1 MKLITTTDT
10 FLKTLPA
17 QADQLKARNQ
27 PGLLIPLKKGTE
39 LEVAEYFLC
48 EADPNTKADDHL
60 FVQLAGP
67 LAESQNL
74 RWFVES
80 PAARL
85 EGIASQDK
93 PVPKPIDS
101 KPVAAKPVA
110 AKPVDFGKK
119 IRIPGISRP
128 VGINE
133 PVYHEPIACNFTWSE
148 LTAGGTRIPVNAV
161 VTQRIVKLCKYMDGV
176 RKYLGDRPIT
186 VTSGYRDPVSNKAVG
201 GVSDSRHLCGD
212 AIDFFVEGMDVVET
226 FNRLK
231 KYHPTG
237 GLAVGA
243 GFVHLDLRSDSQA
256 SRWHYAGGPRV
267 DLWG

>member
-10 FLKTLPA
+10 FLKTLPT
-17 QADQLKARNQ
+17 QADQLQARNK
-27 PGLLIPLKKGTE
+27 PGLIIPLKKGTE
-39 LEVAEYFLC
+39 LEVAEYFLY

-60 FVQLAGP
+60 FVQLAEP
-67 LAESQNL
+67 LTEEQNL

-80 PAARL
+80 PDARL
-85 EGIASQDK
+85 EGIASHDK
-93 PVPKPIDS
+93 PVS
-101 KPVAAKPVA
+101 KPVESRS
-110 AKPVDFGKK
+110 VDFGEK
-119 IRIPGISRP
+119 IKIPGISRL

-133 PVYHEPIACNFTWSE
+133 PVYHEPVACNFTWSE
-148 LTAGGTRIPVNAV
+148 LTAGGTRIPVDAV

-186 VTSGYRDPVSNKAVG
+186 VTSGYRDPVSNRAVG
-201 GVSDSRHLCGD
+201 GVSNSRHLYGD
-212 AIDFFVEGMDVVET
+212 AIDFFVEGMSVVET
-226 FNRLK
+226 FNKLK

-256 SRWHYAGGPRV
+256 SRWHYAGGPQV
-267 DLWG
+267 NLWG